1 MIQKE
6 RIKEISI
13 ALKYFIE
20 RNFPVEN
27 TLMLMEDEDNISDQ
41 KQRIYNDLMSD
52 ESLLI
57 DEFEDDSIEV
67 RSNLSLNSCGQ
78 NNLKKNL
85 SVDMGNLSNIHE
97 LINSNYQTQS
107 TKNYLKFLIRK
118 WRTSQKTFLVT
129 KNSMDESDYSE
140 SGVIKSEYI

>member
-1 MIQKE
+1 MVQKE

-57 DEFEDDSIEV
+57 DELEDDTMEV
-67 RSNLSLNSCGQ
+67 RTYLSLNSSGQ

-85 SVDMGNLSNIHE
+85 SVDIGNLSKI
-97 LINSNYQTQS
+97 YQ
-107 TKNYLKFLIRK
+107 FI
-118 WRTSQKTFLVT
+118 
-129 KNSMDESDYSE
+129 
-140 SGVIKSEYI
+140 

>member
-6 RIKEISI
+6 RTKEIGI

-57 DEFEDDSIEV
+57 DELEDDSMEV
-67 RSNLSLNSCGQ
+67 RSYLSFESSDQPNF
-78 NNLKKNL
+78 KKNL
-85 SVDMGNLSNIHE
+85 SVDIGNLSK
-97 LINSNYQTQS
+97 LD
-107 TKNYLKFLIRK
+107 KFLITNRLNK
-118 WRTSQKTFLVT
+118 K
-129 KNSMDESDYSE
+129 K
-140 SGVIKSEYI
+140 